1 MTYAISKAH
10 DIEETTLVMV
20 ASITHAV
27 MEINQKTTERQFELS
42 WYLKLLSKDKINCK
56 ARNRAGS
63 ANLNHRLHGL
73 NGMRPIGL

>member
-27 MEINQKTTERQFELS
+27 MEINQKTTERQFEMS

-56 ARNRAGS
+56 LETVPDQQILIIGS
-63 ANLNHRLHGL
+63 TGS
-73 NGMRPIGL
+73 ME